1 MPTRRGVL
9 TGLAGAGAIG
19 ICGTTISTAQAA
31 ESAGLHQQAKLAA
44 HDGDPADRFGDSVAV
59 SDDGTTVLVG
69 ASEDGDPNGERAG
82 SAYVFER
89 SNETWSPQAKLTAE
103 DGDTRDY
110 FGDAVA
116 VSSDGTTALV
126 GAATDEDPNGERAG
140 SAYVFE
146 RSNGEWHQRAKLI
159 PDDGDGDDYFGVS
172 VTISSDGT
180 TALVGAQSDE
190 DPNGDYAGSAYVF
203 RRANGEWSQQTKL
216 TAEDGE
222 PFAFFGISVAIS
234 SDGTTALVGGP
245 NASSSNGES
254 GGATY
259 VFGRSEDK
267 WTQRAKLTAGDGDSG
282 DSFGDAVAVSG
293 DGTTAVVG
301 TTGNET
307 PAGSAYVFERSN
319 ETWSQRTKFTAEDG
333 DSADLFGNAVAM
345 SSDGTTALVGA
356 IGDGDPNGENAGSVY
371 AFRRS
376 NDEWSQRTKLTAE
389 DGDANDSFGDAVA
402 VSSDGTTALVGA
414 IGDENPNGEEAG
426 SAYVFESGL
435 SSPGTPAVTGE
446 TPATDPNDDG
456 RYEDVNGDGE
466 FDIAD
471 VSALFRNY
479 RGEAVQN
486 RPERFDFNGDET
498 SDIVD
503 VIALL
508 ARLL

>member
-1 MPTRRGVL
+1 ML

-19 ICGTTISTAQAA
+19 ICGTTISTARAA

-44 HDGDPADRFGDSVAV
+44 HDVDPADRFGDSVAV
-59 SDDGTTVLVG
+59 SDNGTTVLVG
-69 ASEDGDPNGERAG
+69 VSEDEDPNGERAG

-89 SNETWSPQAKLTAE
+89 SNETWRPQAKLTAE

-146 RSNGEWHQRAKLI
+146 RSNGEWHQRAKFI

-172 VTISSDGT
+172 VAVSGDGT

-203 RRANGEWSQQTKL
+203 RRANDEWSQQTKL

-234 SDGTTALVGGP
+234 SDGTTVLVGGP
-245 NASSSNGES
+245 NGRNSNDDN

-259 VFGRSEDK
+259 VFDRSDEK
-267 WTQRAKLTAGDGDSG
+267 WNQRAKLTAGDGNLG

-293 DGTTAVVG
+293 DGTTAIVG
-301 TTGNET
+301 GRGDENPSGTES
-307 PAGSAYVFERSN
+307 GSVYAFERSSD
-319 ETWSQRTKFTAEDG
+319 EWSQRTKFTAEDG
-333 DSADLFGNAVAM
+333 DSPDFFGNAVAV

-356 IGDGDPNGENAGSVY
+356 IGDDDPNGENAGSVY

-376 NDEWSQRTKLTAE
+376 NDEWSQQTKLTAE

-456 RYEDVNGDGE
+456 RYEDVNGDGA

-479 RGEAVQN
+479 RSEAVQN